1 MKNLP
6 TLTGTKI
13 DGLEVAK
20 SVKTK
25 VVEIVNDL
33 KSKEITPCLAT
44 IVVGDNPASATYV
57 RNKHK
62 ACEEVGILTKDH
74 TLSNDITQEELN
86 TLIEKLN
93 KDETIHGI
101 LVQLPLPN
109 HLNEFNTTTRILPEK
124 DIDGLTPTNVGL
136 LAIGKAI
143 LIACTPSGIIEMCKY
158 YNIELEGKN
167 ITIINRSNL
176 VGKPLFHLL
185 LQNNATV
192 TTCHSK
198 TKNLKQICLN
208 SDIIIT
214 GVGNREIF
222 KLTPDMIKQEAVV
235 IDVATTKYEGK
246 LVGDTDFLDII
257 EKALFASPVP
267 GGVGPMTVAMLLK
280 NTVTAAALSKGIDIK
295 Y

>member
-1 MKNLP
+1 MLKP
-6 TLTGTKI
+6 DTKI
-13 DGLEVAK
+13 MVTQADVNN
-20 SVKTK
+20 K
-25 VVEIVNDL
+25 VCPR
-33 KSKEITPCLAT
+33 S
-44 IVVGDNPASATYV
+44 GW
-57 RNKHK
+57 
-62 ACEEVGILTKDH
+62 
-74 TLSNDITQEELN
+74 
-86 TLIEKLN
+86 LI
-93 KDETIHGI
+93 
-101 LVQLPLPN
+101 
-109 HLNEFNTTTRILPEK
+109 
-124 DIDGLTPTNVGL
+124 
-136 LAIGKAI
+136 
-143 LIACTPSGIIEMCKY
+143 
-158 YNIELEGKN
+158 KN
-167 ITIINRSNL
+167 ITIINPSNL

-235 IDVATTKYEGK
+235 IDVATTRYEGK

-280 NTVTAAALSKGIDIK
+280 NTVTASALRKGIDIK